1 MPPKSKSN
9 KKKKKCVESK
19 PPALECTLADPPP
32 SISRVLQDLT
42 LNPGKTVCAHPGC
55 TAPAHK
61 KCSVCEGVR
70 YCSKAHQTLDWPGH
84 KLVCEPVD
92 KQIYHGQRFDP
103 SGLWADGDVGDKNSR
118 LKTEYLMGNAGMM
131 QELQILAWRHRGVR
145 PVILI
150 ETLAS
155 GEDAHDPRVT
165 LVPESEWRKKEEYQP
180 PGSIDMPY
188 PIAELVRQ
196 VDINKNFFLIYELR
210 HIPHAGRHGR
220 YVRGVTSANYCFGC
234 HPADTKME
242 EALAHD
248 AKRRREFELEEGPVD
263 HDWTKPGGRESEG
276 GFISAL
282 PTDEYDVYVMALD
295 ELLME
300 LPPLPGP
307 LGDQYPWMKLL
318 FCSSFKEW
326 LERIPI
332 GTKVRLRG
340 MTGEGAR
347 FNGKVGVIQRSLNFF
362 EHGCR
367 VVLRKLKVVVL
378 AEVRACELMR
388 PSNAIARRTSPTG
401 TN

>member
-1 MPPKSKSN
+1 MPPKAN
-9 KKKKKCVESK
+9 KKKKKKRVESK

-42 LNPGKTVCAHPGC
+42 LNPGETVCAHPGC

-103 SGLWADGDVGDKNSR
+103 SGLWADCDVGDKNAR
-118 LKTEYLMGNAGMM
+118 LKTEYLMGNAGLM

-196 VDINKNFFLIYELR
+196 VDVNKNFFTIHELR
-210 HIPHAGRHGR
+210 HIPLVGRHGR

-242 EALAHD
+242 DALAHD
-248 AKRRREFELEEGPVD
+248 AKGRREFELEEGPVD
-263 HDWTKPGGRESEG
+263 NDWTKPGGRRSEG

-282 PTDEYDVYVMALD
+282 PTDEYEHYVMLQD

-300 LPPLPGP
+300 LPDLSGP
-307 LGDQYPWMKLL
+307 LGLQYPMMKLM
-318 FCSSFKEW
+318 FCAAFKEW
-326 LERIPI
+326 FERIPI

-347 FNGKVGVIQRSLNFF
+347 FNDKVGVIQRSLLYFNVP
-362 EHGCR
+362 CCC
-367 VVLRKLKVVVL
+367 VALDKLKEVVL

>member
-1 MPPKSKSN
+1 MPSN
-9 KKKKKCVESK
+9 KKKKKRVESK

-118 LKTEYLMGNAGMM
+118 LKTEYLMGNAGLM

-196 VDINKNFFLIYELR
+196 VDVNKNFFVIHELR
-210 HIPHAGRHGR
+210 HIPLVGRHGR

-248 AKRRREFELEEGPVD
+248 AKGAANLSSRRAPLTTTGPSPAGAEAKEG
-263 HDWTKPGGRESEG
+263 S
-276 GFISAL
+276 
-282 PTDEYDVYVMALD
+282 
-295 ELLME
+295 
-300 LPPLPGP
+300 
-307 LGDQYPWMKLL
+307 
-318 FCSSFKEW
+318 
-326 LERIPI
+326 
-332 GTKVRLRG
+332 
-340 MTGEGAR
+340 
-347 FNGKVGVIQRSLNFF
+347 
-362 EHGCR
+362 
-367 VVLRKLKVVVL
+367 
-378 AEVRACELMR
+378 
-388 PSNAIARRTSPTG
+388 
-401 TN
+401 

>member
-1 MPPKSKSN
+1 M
-9 KKKKKCVESK
+9 
-19 PPALECTLADPPP
+19 
-32 SISRVLQDLT
+32 T
-42 LNPGKTVCAHPGC
+42 LNPGETVCAHPGC

-103 SGLWADGDVGDKNSR
+103 SGLWTDCDVGDKNSR
-118 LKTEYLMGNAGMM
+118 LKTEYLMGNAGLM

-196 VDINKNFFLIYELR
+196 VDVNKNFFTIHELR

-276 GFISAL
+276 GFIEIL
-282 PTDEYDVYVMALD
+282 PTDVWETGAQIRLQEESEPDGKVSNL
-295 ELLME
+295 
-300 LPPLPGP
+300 
-307 LGDQYPWMKLL
+307 KFL
-318 FCSSFKEW
+318 FCSEFKEW
-326 LERIPI
+326 FERIPI

-347 FNGKVGVIQRSLNFF
+347 FNEGRGHSKIDANHRTLLLRCARQVERSGSRRSAGV
-362 EHGCR
+362 
-367 VVLRKLKVVVL
+367 
-378 AEVRACELMR
+378 
-388 PSNAIARRTSPTG
+388 
-401 TN
+401 